1 MSRPGNG
8 AEKNYDNA
16 HYTGQEGESQMEKR
30 LTTKELLESMKRCYH
45 MDGDDRGCEG
55 CPNAAMQDG
64 MFAGCRYR
72 LHEETIAV
80 LERMVAGA

>member
-1 MSRPGNG
+1 
-8 AEKNYDNA
+8 
-16 HYTGQEGESQMEKR
+16 MEKR

-55 CPNAAMQDG
+55 CPNAAMADG
-64 MFAGCRYR
+64 VRTGCRYR